1 MIDELSL
8 HLSAYA
14 GSRPIW
20 DKGDAPAVCS
30 PLLWWARGVRRF
42 WLASLASPLLLR
54 RQSSD
59 LWFSFSGDPARLP
72 VSSTGQTGNLSGLRR
87 IRGDGFVQSATVA
100 KVKWTADELV
110 ALVRLRLYGRYAF
123 VPITVERDGATWAA
137 VAHTGSAFTR
147 GKIEVAARKVA
158 ERNAL
163 APDPLRPPQSG
174 DPDEAGRMRRMDARA
189 VGGGQGLRRPLAD
202 DALRIV
208 ARGADK
214 EDVMAA

>member
-1 MIDELSL
+1 
-8 HLSAYA
+8 
-14 GSRPIW
+14 
-20 DKGDAPAVCS
+20 
-30 PLLWWARGVRRF
+30 
-42 WLASLASPLLLR
+42 
-54 RQSSD
+54 
-59 LWFSFSGDPARLP
+59 

-147 GKIEVAARKVA
+147 GKIELAARKVG

-163 APDPLRPPQSG
+163 APDPL
-174 DPDEAGRMRRMDARA
+174 
-189 VGGGQGLRRPLAD
+189 
-202 DALRIV
+202 
-208 ARGADK
+208 
-214 EDVMAA
+214 

>member
-1 MIDELSL
+1 LRCLLCCRITGFLCATAIPFERGAQAFRVAEPA
-8 HLSAYA
+8 SAYA
-14 GSRPIW
+14 RSRPIW

-147 GKIEVAARKVA
+147 GKIELAARKVG

-163 APDPLRPPQSG
+163 APDPL
-174 DPDEAGRMRRMDARA
+174 
-189 VGGGQGLRRPLAD
+189 
-202 DALRIV
+202 
-208 ARGADK
+208 
-214 EDVMAA
+214 